1 MSIVVE
7 LDMTQREDG
16 GLLSHRSRRCFKA
29 YTTSMAVTVFLRV
42 CSVYSCRSWRRP
54 GPSRK
59 PAAHAGDAPTAT
71 ARAAEKQSAAP
82 NCLAAG
88 RSLVD
93 RGRSAESRLAADSA
107 RTRSPHAVGRTL
119 LQERNNSADAAS
131 GAPLPSSIAAH
142 GGAVQRSTA
151 AWVRAKGK
159 RGAEDGE
166 SMGQWR
172 AARCEQGD
180 AKVWQQAARTAAVVT
195 M

>member
-29 YTTSMAVTVFLRV
+29 YTMSMAVTVFLRV

-131 GAPLPSSIAAH
+131 GAPPALINSSAWRCRSAFNSSVGTCQRKAWSGRRRKH
-142 GGAVQRSTA
+142 GTVAGGTL
-151 AWVRAKGK
+151 
-159 RGAEDGE
+159 
-166 SMGQWR
+166 
-172 AARCEQGD
+172 
-180 AKVWQQAARTAAVVT
+180 
-195 M
+195 